1 MAAPAARATAG
12 IAEVSQGIPGRTFRI
27 VVLIQQAKIKD
38 QLMFE
43 LAGILSCQ
51 LESLKG

>member
-1 MAAPAARATAG
+1 MAAAV
-12 IAEVSQGIPGRTFRI
+12 AESVEFSQGIPGRIFRI
-27 VVLIQQAKIKD
+27 VVLIQQAKIAD

-51 LESLKG
+51 LE